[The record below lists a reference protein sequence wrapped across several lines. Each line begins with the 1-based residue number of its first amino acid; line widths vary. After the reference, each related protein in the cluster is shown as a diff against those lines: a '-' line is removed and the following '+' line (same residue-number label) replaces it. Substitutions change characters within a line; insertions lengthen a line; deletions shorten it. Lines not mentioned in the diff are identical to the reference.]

1 MNKLFYKLNLLR
13 KNWIIKINKEELA
26 IVSIAF
32 FFLILF
38 AFLHLRSVK
47 RKQDNTLYE
56 NNLKKEIQDK
66 QEEIDRHK
74 QNIVDLQNRM
84 STLKGDV
91 IFIESKGQINKNKYK
106 DEKRYIDLATPSQ
119 QSDLLSTNLSAIKNL
134 DREGYFDLP

>member
-1 MNKLFYKLNLLR
+1 MNKLFYKLRLL
-13 KNWIIKINKEELA
+13 KKDWKIKISREEWA
-26 IVSIAF
+26 IVFIAL
-32 FFLILF
+32 FFLSLF

-47 RKQDNTLYE
+47 KNQDNTTYE
-56 NNLKKEIQDK
+56 NYLRKEIQDN
-66 QEEIDRHK
+66 QEEINRHK
-74 QNIVDLQNRM
+74 QNIADLQNRM

>member
-1 MNKLFYKLNLLR
+1 MNKLFYKLRLL
-13 KNWIIKINKEELA
+13 KKDWKIKISREEWA
-26 IVSIAF
+26 VVFIAL
-32 FFLILF
+32 FFLSLF
-38 AFLHLRSVK
+38 AFLHLSSVK
-47 RKQDNTLYE
+47 KNQDNTTYE
-56 NNLKKEIQDK
+56 NYLRKEIQDN
-66 QEEIDRHK
+66 QEEINRHK

>member
-13 KNWIIKINKEELA
+13 KDWKIKISREEWA
-26 IVSIAF
+26 IVFVAL
-32 FFLILF
+32 FFLSLF
-38 AFLHLRSVK
+38 AFLHLRIVK
-47 RKQDNTLYE
+47 KNQDNATYE
-56 NNLKKEIQDK
+56 NYLKKEIQDN
-66 QEEIDRHK
+66 QEEINRHK